1 MADPTN
7 ILGKIGKKV
16 GEELKG
22 FRTTSDNKYA
32 TQVSLGNTDGRVSI
46 NSSAIVSLGN
56 AIISL
61 GNSSG
66 QDYVTKVSL
75 NNYKTGVN
83 VFTDLSATRA
93 SIGDLTVTGTT
104 TTLNTQTVV
113 IEDNIIEVN
122 LKSDGTESAQTGGI
136 QINRGLPESSLSKA
150 TFNIGAM
157 ELSVECEP
165 ELFSDYSQ
173 NPNNPDLIK
182 FHTPA
187 GAAVSPQNGGKFLKD
202 SENGSIHYY
211 PNSSSQ
217 SYNVLFNGNSE
228 VSPDLYE
235 MPADLSAFT
244 DPVQITDTKGFKLV
258 LVSGGSESMTSDQQA
273 QFFTSAG
280 DNGDKATII
289 WDDNTGQSMFKFGL
303 GSSDADIKVK
313 DVNASGTVAVSSGNN
328 LTINTVALGD
338 YSEFTAGLTLGK
350 A

>member
-32 TQVSLGNTDGRVSI
+32 TQVSLGNTDGQVSI

-93 SIGDLTVTGTT
+93 EIGDLTVTGTT

-113 IEDNIIEVN
+113 VEDNIIEVN
-122 LKSDGTESAQTGGI
+122 LKSDGSESAQTGGI
-136 QINRGLPESSLSKA
+136 QINRGETVATVTETLGSGITNFSVSKTGDLVYALNWTADGISDTYSLP
-150 TFNIGAM
+150 N
-157 ELSVECEP
+157 
-165 ELFSDYSQ
+165 Q
-173 NPNNPDLIK
+173 NP
-182 FHTPA
+182 T
-187 GAAVSPQNGGKFLKD
+187 G
-202 SENGSIHYY
+202 
-211 PNSSSQ
+211 
-217 SYNVLFNGNSE
+217 SE
-228 VSPDLYE
+228 VSTHIGDLQEGSNYG
-235 MPADLSAFT
+235 
-244 DPVQITDTKGFKLV
+244 DPTHALNFDFDSKGNLTAIDTVVQTGG
-258 LVSGGSESMTSDQQA
+258 GGSTVRRIIGFSHVGGVE
-273 QFFTSAG
+273 
-280 DNGDKATII
+280 DKATII

-313 DVNASGTVAVSSGNN
+313 DVNASGTVAVASGNN